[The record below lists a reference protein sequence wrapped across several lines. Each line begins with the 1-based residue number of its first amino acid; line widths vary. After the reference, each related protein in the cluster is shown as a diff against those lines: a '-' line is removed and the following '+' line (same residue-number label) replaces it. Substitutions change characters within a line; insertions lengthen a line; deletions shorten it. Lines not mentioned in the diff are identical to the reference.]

1 MRKWMICLS
10 VFCAL
15 PLWAGVQGDLRQSGK
30 LYKQKKYGQAL
41 SKYNDILKEHPA
53 NQEAALGAGAA
64 AYYLTDYAAAQAAIS
79 QASEQATPRQPDAF
93 FNLGNAY
100 YRAQNAQKAKQA
112 YRQAIL
118 KNPQDKEAIHNLQII
133 LEEKQNQQNNNQQN
147 DQNEKD
153 NSSNEQPQGG
163 QPPQSGGD
171 NSEKNEPSQADKDAA
186 QRIMQMAQQQE
197 DQLQQKQQGNRQ
209 GTADNLIE
217 KDW

>member
-1 MRKWMICLS
+1 MRKWMIGLS
-10 VFCAL
+10 VFYAL
-15 PLWAGVQGDLRQSGK
+15 PLWAGVQSDLRQSGK
-30 LYKQKKYGQAL
+30 LYEQKKYGQAL
-41 SKYNDILKEHPA
+41 SKYNDILKEHPS
-53 NQEAALGAGAA
+53 NQEAALGAGSA
-64 AYYLTDYAAAQAAIS
+64 AYYLKDYEAAQSAFS
-79 QASEQATPRQPDAF
+79 QASEQVTPRQSDAF

-133 LEEKQNQQNNNQQN
+133 LEENQNQQNNNNQN
-147 DQNEKD
+147 NQNEKD
-153 NSSNEQPQGG
+153 DSSNQQPKGGQQPQN
-163 QPPQSGGD
+163 GGD

-197 DQLQQKQQGNRQ
+197 NQLRQTQQGNNR
-209 GTADNLIE
+209 GVSDNLIE